1 MNLNKYQNSPWVLTL
16 PIMLLFALD
25 VLLLGK
31 NVPLSDGIRYWKT
44 ASDILNGF
52 SETPVLEGYLLKNG
66 PLYPFLLSIF
76 KFLGF
81 SVKACIYLNALFL
94 YLGFTFFFK
103 TARVFLNKKQAV
115 WITYILVFIDPFL
128 FYWGAKLYSE
138 PLSILLICLAIYYSH
153 NYFQKASRVNL
164 FKISF
169 ILCLLILTRSIF
181 AYVFLTLIPIGFLS
195 YFFLKRKVFKNIGQ
209 MSVLSLLFCLPY
221 LIFTFTLTNKIF
233 YWSDAGGQL
242 LYWTSSPYKTDLGEW
257 HTLQINHDHFAARYN
272 AFSGLDSLY
281 LRKVNDVIISEINS
295 NHKEFA
301 QSLSGKNSIQRDE
314 AFRQKALQNI
324 KENPKA
330 FLHNWFLN
338 TGRLLVGIPHAMYH
352 KPPFSP
358 FFTLINTIKSSF
370 LLCFLLT
377 AIVLFLGNL
386 NGTGSFTLWLFLIL
400 IIYLGG
406 QSILATQSQRFL
418 LPVYPL
424 LLFFIALVFNHTISL
439 KWTKINLS

>member
-1 MNLNKYQNSPWVLTL
+1 M
-16 PIMLLFALD
+16 
-25 VLLLGK
+25 
-31 NVPLSDGIRYWKT
+31 
-44 ASDILNGF
+44 
-52 SETPVLEGYLLKNG
+52 
-66 PLYPFLLSIF
+66 
-76 KFLGF
+76 
-81 SVKACIYLNALFL
+81 
-94 YLGFTFFFK
+94 
-103 TARVFLNKKQAV
+103 
-115 WITYILVFIDPFL
+115 
-128 FYWGAKLYSE
+128 
-138 PLSILLICLAIYYSH
+138 
-153 NYFQKASRVNL
+153 
-164 FKISF
+164 
-169 ILCLLILTRSIF
+169 
-181 AYVFLTLIPIGFLS
+181 
-195 YFFLKRKVFKNIGQ
+195 
-209 MSVLSLLFCLPY
+209 
-221 LIFTFTLTNKIF
+221 TNKIF

-377 AIVLFLGNL
+377 AIVLFLFNL
-386 NGTGSFTLWLFLIL
+386 NASGLFTLWLFLIL

>member
-1 MNLNKYQNSPWVLTL
+1 MNLKKYQNSPWVLTL
-16 PIMLLFALD
+16 PIFLLFALD

-94 YLGFTFFFK
+94 YVGFTFFYK
-103 TARVFLNKKQAV
+103 TARVFLNKKKAI

-153 NYFQKASRVNL
+153 NYFQNASRVNL
-164 FKISF
+164 FKISIIF
-169 ILCLLILTRSIF
+169 CLLILTRSIF
-181 AYVFLTLIPIGFLS
+181 AYVFLTLIPIGFLP
-195 YFFLKRKVFKNIGQ
+195 YFLLKRKVFKNIGQ

-221 LIFTFTLTNKIF
+221 LIFTFSLTNKIF
-233 YWSDAGGQL
+233 YWSDGGGQL

-272 AFSGLDSLY
+272 SFSGLDSLY

-301 QSLSGKNSIQRDE
+301 QSLSVKNNIQREE

-338 TGRLLVGIPHAMYH
+338 SGRLLVGIPHAMYH

-386 NGTGSFTLWLFLIL
+386 NATGSFALWLFLLL

-424 LLFFIALVFNHTISL
+424 LLFFIALVFNYTISL
-439 KWTKINLS
+439 KWTKINPS